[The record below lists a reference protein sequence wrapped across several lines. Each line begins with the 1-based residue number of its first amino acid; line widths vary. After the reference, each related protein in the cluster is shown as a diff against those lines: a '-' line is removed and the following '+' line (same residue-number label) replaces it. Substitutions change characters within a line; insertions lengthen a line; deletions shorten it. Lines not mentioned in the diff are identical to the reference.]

1 MKSPFAIA
9 IAALA
14 VSGAITAS
22 AANHKDFGRL
32 EGGKV
37 VAAPM
42 VLDIRRV
49 CTNAAEVVT
58 EAEPTE
64 KPATDDAPTAV
75 EYVTNTV
82 VTVVTNYVSRG
93 ETRLTAADYL
103 AAGWKRVVDE
113 KPEASA
119 TNRYVYATGWTETD
133 TEIKRVYAEAD
144 IPPEVKPPR
153 KFSKL
158 KIYGAIAQLGAWDKI
173 KSWLEAKDVGG
184 VNGWTAFQLAQEVSE
199 SHELFASLAEEA
211 RQLLGL
217 TEADFNALLD
227 KCVLEED

>member
-1 MKSPFAIA
+1 MKKLLAIG
-9 IAALA
+9 IAASALAASA
-14 VSGAITAS
+14 VS
-22 AANHKDFGRL
+22 HKDFGRL
-32 EGGKV
+32 DGSTV
-37 VAAPM
+37 TAAP
-42 VLDIRRV
+42 VALIFRV
-49 CTNAAEVVT
+49 VETNAAEVVGGSGT
-58 EAEPTE
+58 NA
-64 KPATDDAPTAV
+64 
-75 EYVTNTV
+75 VTNV
-82 VTVVTNYVSRG
+82 VTTISTNYVSLS
-93 ETRLTAADYL
+93 ESLLTAADYL
-103 AAGWKRVVDE
+103 AQGWKRVVDE

-133 TEIKRVYAEAD
+133 TAITRQYAEAD
-144 IPPEVKPPR
+144 IPEPVKPPR

-184 VNGWTAFQLAQEVSE
+184 INGWTAFQLAQEVSE